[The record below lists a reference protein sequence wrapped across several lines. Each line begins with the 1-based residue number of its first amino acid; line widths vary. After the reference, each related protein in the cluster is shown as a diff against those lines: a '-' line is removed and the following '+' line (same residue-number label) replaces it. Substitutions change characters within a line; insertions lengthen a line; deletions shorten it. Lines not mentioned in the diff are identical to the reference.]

1 MENKRI
7 LVESPNGTI
16 RGNFASGGVGS
27 PLVLMACGHNGF
39 YHFGMF
45 PTIQETL
52 AQNGISSVAF
62 NYTHCGIS
70 DDGDYFNDLE
80 RYKANCRRLEVEDLT
95 WMAEQLVAG
104 IWCHKPDRLFLLGHS
119 MGGFSA
125 SFAVQSIRKA
135 GIELAGLLLLNSL
148 RTLDVRT
155 PEIMEEWKANGVY
168 FRPNMRTKQDLPQG
182 PEFLAETLASKDEW
196 NMQRQIEAL
205 TIPCF
210 VAHAVDDEAVPF
222 EHGRTIF
229 SWVYKN
235 NPKNAFLPIPNAGHT
250 LNTTH
255 PMKRDSE
262 ELQFFCGQVIDWIE
276 KKSVIPG

>member
-1 MENKRI
+1 MEGNI
-7 LVESPNGTI
+7 FQIESPNGII
-16 RGNFASGGVGS
+16 RGNLVSCGADS
-27 PLVLMACGHNGF
+27 PIVLMACGHNGF

-45 PTIQETL
+45 PTIQQVFAE
-52 AQNGISSVAF
+52 NGISSLAF

-70 DDGDYFNDLE
+70 DEGDYFDDLE
-80 RYKANCRRLEVEDLT
+80 KYKVNCRRLEVEDLT
-95 WMAEQLVAG
+95 FLMKEITTNQLF
-104 IWCHKPDRLFLLGHS
+104 HKPNQLFLLGHS

-125 SFAVQSIRKA
+125 MFATQSIQKS
-135 GIELAGLLLLNSL
+135 GIEFSGIILLNSL
-148 RTLDVRT
+148 RTLDTKT

-182 PEFLAETLASKDEW
+182 PEFLAETLASDTTW
-196 NMQRQIEAL
+196 NMQKIVEKL

-235 NPKNAFLPIPNAGHT
+235 NTQNAFLPIPNAGHT

-255 PMKRDSE
+255 PMKRSSL
-262 ELQFFCGQVIDWIE
+262 ELQFFCGQVVDWI
-276 KKSVIPG
+276 KLKI

>member
-1 MENKRI
+1 METDLFQI
-7 LVESPNGTI
+7 ESPNGI
-16 RGNFASGGVGS
+16 LRGKFVSCGTDS
-27 PLVLMACGHNGF
+27 PIVLMACGHNGF

-45 PTIQETL
+45 PTIQHYFAE
-52 AQNGISSVAF
+52 NGISSVAF
-62 NYTHCGIS
+62 NYSHCGIS

-80 RYKANCRRLEVEDLT
+80 KYKANCRRLEVEDLT
-95 WMAEQLVAG
+95 FMAKEIRSNPLFHKSEKLV
-104 IWCHKPDRLFLLGHS
+104 LFGHS
-119 MGGFSA
+119 MGGFSVVFA
-125 SFAVQSIRKA
+125 SRSIQSSGIVLA
-135 GIELAGLLLLNSL
+135 GIILLNSL

-155 PEIMEEWKANGVY
+155 PEIMEEWKAKGVY

-182 PEFLAETLASKDEW
+182 PEFLAETLASDTIW
-196 NMQRQIEAL
+196 NMGKVVEKL
-205 TIPCF
+205 SIPCF

-235 NPKNAFLPIPNAGHT
+235 NPLNAFLPIPNTGHT

-262 ELQFFCGQVIDWIE
+262 ELQFFCEQVIDWMKLKI
-276 KKSVIPG
+276 

>member
-1 MENKRI
+1 MENKLFEI
-7 LVESPNGTI
+7 SSPNGML
-16 RGNFASGGVGS
+16 RGNAVSCGAGS
-27 PLVLMACGHNGF
+27 PVVLMACGHNGF

-45 PTIQETL
+45 PTIQQVL
-52 AQNGISSVAF
+52 AQHGISSVAF

-70 DDGDYFNDLE
+70 GDGDYFDDLE
-80 RYKANCRRLEVEDLT
+80 KYRANCRRLEVEDLT
-95 WMAEQLVAG
+95 FMAKQIATNEFFPQS
-104 IWCHKPDRLFLLGHS
+104 DQLFLFGHS

-125 SFAVQSIRKA
+125 SFAVRSIQES
-135 GIELAGLLLLNSL
+135 GIRLSGIILLNSL
-148 RTLDVRT
+148 RTLDTRT

-182 PEFLAETLASKDEW
+182 PEFLAETLASDGAW
-196 NMQRQIEAL
+196 NMQKQIEAL

-210 VAHAVDDEAVPF
+210 VAHAVEDEAVRF

-235 NPKNAFLPIPNAGHT
+235 NPRNAFLPIPNAGHT
-250 LNTTH
+250 LNTAH

-262 ELQFFCGQVIDWIE
+262 ELQFFCKQVVDWMKLKI
-276 KKSVIPG
+276 